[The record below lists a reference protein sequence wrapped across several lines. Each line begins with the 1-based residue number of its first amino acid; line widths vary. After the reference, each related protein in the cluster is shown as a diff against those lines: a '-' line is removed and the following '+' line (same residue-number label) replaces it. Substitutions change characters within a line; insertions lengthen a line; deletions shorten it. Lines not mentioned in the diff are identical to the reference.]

1 MLVSIAEAC
10 TDLEGRGRAE
20 AVTAAKEACA
30 IGKHEGEKR
39 LEVMALLALA
49 SVHVAKGS
57 RDKPGAEQA
66 LQAASEA
73 RELAQDLDDRR
84 KEAESLHAMAEA
96 KAICTSLEDAL
107 ESADEAMD
115 FYLELKDKR
124 MEAFELLRMASWN
137 LALGQHARALSDAE
151 DALEIYQMLQ
161 SPKEVDALRAVFQ
174 AHLARSD
181 LRKARLVAAE
191 AFRRFRE
198 QGKKEAQVQACTML
212 IEMYV
217 KADRIDEA
225 LSSAQQGLKVCK
237 ELGDQ
242 ARQVSMLVVV
252 ARMRFRLAQLSK
264 ALVTGRD
271 AFDLMLQLK
280 GSDGKAVSKDKVDLM
295 QVMADSHVNQG
306 DPEAALELVTE
317 MKEHFQ
323 QIEDGQGLA
332 SSLLLSSILQ
342 LRLGKADV
350 ATQLANRAQSLFN
363 EEGDMKGEADALKT
377 LGELYWKKSEFKA
390 AVRMGERARALY
402 REVEFTDGELACMYM
417 ISENAV
423 RLSVQEGAKVR
434 EEPKPRAARDAL
446 EKGLKLAEAG
456 LKMARASPQA
466 TTPVLRGALLCARAQ
481 ALTLSDRF
489 EDALR
494 SADEAVLLFRDA
506 GNYQLEANALM
517 LSCDN
522 LRATRQL
529 REAAEAADE
538 ALTLYRHVADEQGIK
553 LASDVLES
561 LREHMQPTQQQQQP
575 SSQSKVTP
583 LSHAPERQQQGQ
595 AERQETAVAWPRG
608 PAGPALNL
616 SEGLSMEVVHSKIRE
631 IASRIVGAD
640 DGDIELDTPLMEAG
654 LTSNSGI
661 LLRDEL
667 SKEIPGVHLPVT
679 LVFDYPSISAM
690 AELILQ
696 STGSL
701 KN

>member
-1 MLVSIAEAC
+1 VGGWGSHGLTVYKMLIKARGGGDFLSEHYRQAACGIAISDTAREACALFVEAEDHLGVEEFPEALRKATLAVDSFRAAGDSRGTADALRLSVLASLGSGSAHLLAEAGRLAWAELERRRAEKDKLGEAKMLVSIAEAC

-161 SPKEVDALRAVFQ
+161 SPMEVDALRAVFQ

-423 RLSVQEGAKVR
+423 RLSVQEGAK
-434 EEPKPRAARDAL
+434 
-446 EKGLKLAEAG
+446 
-456 LKMARASPQA
+456 
-466 TTPVLRGALLCARAQ
+466 
-481 ALTLSDRF
+481 
-489 EDALR
+489 
-494 SADEAVLLFRDA
+494 
-506 GNYQLEANALM
+506 
-517 LSCDN
+517 
-522 LRATRQL
+522 
-529 REAAEAADE
+529 
-538 ALTLYRHVADEQGIK
+538 
-553 LASDVLES
+553 
-561 LREHMQPTQQQQQP
+561 
-575 SSQSKVTP
+575 
-583 LSHAPERQQQGQ
+583 
-595 AERQETAVAWPRG
+595 
-608 PAGPALNL
+608 
-616 SEGLSMEVVHSKIRE
+616 
-631 IASRIVGAD
+631 
-640 DGDIELDTPLMEAG
+640 
-654 LTSNSGI
+654 
-661 LLRDEL
+661 
-667 SKEIPGVHLPVT
+667 
-679 LVFDYPSISAM
+679 
-690 AELILQ
+690 
-696 STGSL
+696 
-701 KN
+701 